1 MSALDVLKQIDDFH
15 LMIDRGKSNAEV
27 IALYKRFVISEMKE
41 LQDAMK
47 VPEIV
52 KEACDVIVVCRPIIR
67 LDRGNQGLVHV
78 AINDSMIAIVKA
90 LTGSWIEALYRVN
103 QSNLSKFILC
113 HEIADAR
120 GHFESMGI
128 NVRIEPINETYFGAY
143 AVEDQNVNGKVYE
156 HDKLLK
162 GPKYCAIDESIEWWK
177 V

>member
-27 IALYKRFVISEMKE
+27 IALYKRFVISEMQE
-41 LQDAMK
+41 LQDATTA
-47 VPEIV
+47 PEQA
-52 KEACDVIVVCRPIIR
+52 KEACDVIVVCRPIVR
-67 LDRGNQGLVHV
+67 LDNSSQSMIH
-78 AINDSMIAIVKA
+78 AHMTDSMIAIVES
-90 LTGSWIEALYRVN
+90 LTGVWSTALSLVN